1 MAVVFVSMAIVSDRV
16 KNEIIIHNKNTRLVS
31 SIHAE
36 VAAIYDAVKYLT
48 HKGNT
53 HRQIMHK
60 FHCATLIVVRVSGDK
75 LQSSAPCMNCIK
87 IIKSYGI
94 RKIIY
99 SDNSNNN
106 TPIINN
112 HVLIN
117 TKTNKLN
124 STHKTR
130 GTRHIERILKK

>member
-1 MAVVFVSMAIVSDRV
+1 MEVVFISMNNVSDRV
-16 KNEIIIHNKNTRLVS
+16 KNEVIINNKTTHLVS

-53 HRQIMHK
+53 QRQIMHK

-94 RKIIY
+94 RTIIY

-112 HVLIN
+112 HVLIK
-117 TKTNKLN
+117 TKTNKFN

-130 GTRHIERILKK
+130 GARHIERILKK

>member
-1 MAVVFVSMAIVSDRV
+1 MEVVFVSMTIVSDMV

-53 HRQIMHK
+53 QRQIMHK

-130 GTRHIERILKK
+130 GARHIERILKK

>member
-1 MAVVFVSMAIVSDRV
+1 MVVVFVSMVIVSDRV
-16 KNEIIIHNKNTRLVS
+16 KNEIIHNKNTHLVS

-53 HRQIMHK
+53 QRQIMHK

-130 GTRHIERILKK
+130 GARHIERILQK

>member
-1 MAVVFVSMAIVSDRV
+1 MAVVFVSMTNVSDRV
-16 KNEIIIHNKNTRLVS
+16 KNEIIHNKTTHLVS

-130 GTRHIERILKK
+130 GARHIERILKK